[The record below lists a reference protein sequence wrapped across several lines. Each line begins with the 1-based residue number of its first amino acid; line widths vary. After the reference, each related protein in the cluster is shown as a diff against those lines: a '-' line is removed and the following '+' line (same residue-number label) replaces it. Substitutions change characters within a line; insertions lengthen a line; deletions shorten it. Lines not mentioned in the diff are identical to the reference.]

1 LPKKQG
7 YTGYE
12 FSEVKKQGRGSLL
25 KALVPNNIK
34 YSAIFQRAGREGG
47 AGQFISK
54 LRGDG
59 VG

>member
-1 LPKKQG
+1 M